1 MINIIIPA
9 YNAHLTIERA
19 IMSIVSQTVKDL
31 ISIIIV
37 NDGSKRD
44 YSFLVKKYSPEI
56 KIKEIK
62 NELNLGVGIT
72 RQKGI
77 DEVDQPYFA
86 FMDSDDNYINNKI
99 VEKALSVFEKQKEIV
114 LISCNFIEENKWKQ
128 QTRVNSIKG
137 FHGKFYRTDFIK
149 KNNILV
155 PNTRVSEDTL
165 FNRFLILFLENKLDR
180 IKSLNEDA
188 YFWRHRNNSLSSIF
202 NSNDWQK
209 DYIRA
214 NIYLS
219 KKIKIKKEIL
229 NEHFIDSFFLIYVS
243 FLKDYNNQ
251 INDQETINLM
261 KTYYHNFIEP
271 QKINFTEDFIKNK
284 VKIVSS
290 NEYLKKHISF
300 LNFIKLLNN
309 QGF

>member
-19 IMSIVSQTVKDL
+19 IMSIVSQTAKNL
-31 ISIIIV
+31 ISVIIV

-62 NELNLGVGIT
+62 NESNLGVGIT

-86 FMDSDDNYINNKI
+86 FMDSDDNYINNTI
-99 VEKALSVFEKQKEIV
+99 VEKVLSAFEKQKEIV
-114 LISCNFIEENKWKQ
+114 LVSCNFIEENKWKQ
-128 QTRVNSIKG
+128 QTVVNSIKG

-149 KNNILV
+149 ENNILV

-165 FNRFLILFLENKLDR
+165 FNRFLILFLENKVDR

-214 NIYLS
+214 NTYLS
-219 KKIKIKKEIL
+219 EKIQIKKEIL
-229 NEHFIDSFFLIYVS
+229 NEHFIDSFFLVYVS

-251 INDQETINLM
+251 LNDQETIRLM
-261 KTYYHNFIEP
+261 KTYYNNFIEP

-290 NEYLKKHISF
+290 NEYLKDHISF
-300 LNFIKLLNN
+300 LDFIKLLENK
-309 QGF
+309 GF